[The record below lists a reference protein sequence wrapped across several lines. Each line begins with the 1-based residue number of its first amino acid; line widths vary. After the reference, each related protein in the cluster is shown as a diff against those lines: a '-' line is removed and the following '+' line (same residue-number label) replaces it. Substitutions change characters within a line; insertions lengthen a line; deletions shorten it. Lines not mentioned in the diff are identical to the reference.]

1 MIFGVDHLCQKFNFL
16 PARTQKVQAG
26 TESEI
31 CVYIYGGWVGSTV
44 ISSSSSS
51 PSSLEEGSSWTYV
64 EAVPRDLLLYEV
76 MSWIR

>member
-1 MIFGVDHLCQKFNFL
+1 MS
-16 PARTQKVQAG
+16 KVQFSPSPYPEG
-26 TESEI
+26 KGWDRVRNLCI
-31 CVYIYGGWVGSTV
+31 YIWWVGGWVGSTV